1 MLALLEIGFAE
12 VSSIRD
18 LETITIRGSVHCC
31 KLQTDDRHHRAAGTS
46 TSMNGMLRLAHVN
59 PPASWF
65 GFRSSRVFQL
75 GNNGGDKVVGS
86 LSARTRC
93 ALAYAH

>member
-12 VSSIRD
+12 VNNSRIGPLLQIADRD
-18 LETITIRGSVHCC
+18 
-31 KLQTDDRHHRAAGTS
+31 DNDRHHRAAATS
-46 TSMNGMLRLAHVN
+46 TSTNGMLRLAHVN
-59 PPASWF
+59 QPAIWF

-86 LSARTRC
+86 LPARTRC